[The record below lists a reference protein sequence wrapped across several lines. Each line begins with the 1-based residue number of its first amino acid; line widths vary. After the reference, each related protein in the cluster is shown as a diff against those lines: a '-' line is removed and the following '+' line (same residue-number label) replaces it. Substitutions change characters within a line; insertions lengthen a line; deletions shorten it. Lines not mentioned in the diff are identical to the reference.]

1 MNYKST
7 AVISSALLILFLL
20 PYIWKLKEASLIIL
34 LVLGVAM
41 VVYDFVLNTRAKPN
55 LKPQHPSYDEE
66 ST

>member
-7 AVISSALLILFLL
+7 AAIACALLVLFLM
-20 PYIWKLKEASLIIL
+20 PYVWKLKDVSLLIL

-41 VVYDFVLNTRAKPN
+41 VVYDFLLSTKEKPN
-55 LKPQHPSYDEE
+55 LQKQHPSYEEE